1 LNDPIFSLILP
12 YHGFISRMQSGWFL
26 AGISA
31 KNTSQSQLIE
41 MLRTIFFPFVIEGYN
56 KLSFQIGMKR
66 KKNWSKYCN

>member
-1 LNDPIFSLILP
+1 
-12 YHGFISRMQSGWFL
+12 MQSGWFL